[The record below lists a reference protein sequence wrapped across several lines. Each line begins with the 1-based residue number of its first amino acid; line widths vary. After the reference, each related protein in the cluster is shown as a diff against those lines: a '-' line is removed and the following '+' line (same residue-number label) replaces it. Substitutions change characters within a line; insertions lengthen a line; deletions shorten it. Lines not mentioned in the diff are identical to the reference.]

1 MYPDVEKT
9 LMLRALR
16 MFLFYIA
23 LGFLVSLTDAN
34 EKDTQRNGIVNVN
47 LLNYTVS
54 TTRTPFLLMSLYY
67 YDLPYMAHG
76 G

>member
-67 YDLPYMAHG
+67 YDLLYMAHG